1 MVKCSIL
8 FATFANWTVRGINN
22 PRELETFHENQSS
35 KVSHLAVSVCPQCYM
50 ISNHKVQR
58 MNTTHV
64 ILNHLKEK
72 NTVGPP
78 DFIKNSSS

>member
-1 MVKCSIL
+1 M
-8 FATFANWTVRGINN
+8 
-22 PRELETFHENQSS
+22 
-35 KVSHLAVSVCPQCYM
+35 HLAVSVCPQCHM

-64 ILNHLKEK
+64 ILNHLKKK

-78 DFIKNSSS
+78 DFIVLVRPGYVLIGFLFPTVYITVYIEVLFF